1 MGYIT
6 SIMSVPKKL
15 TAQQEKFVM
24 FLVYGN
30 EGEPCTKTEAAK
42 LAGYADPRHYASRL
56 MNVNEYPVVVAHYED
71 MLLELHSKYEQ
82 DLVSQKA
89 TLGQLRDAAK
99 RKGRYADAI
108 RAQEL
113 MMKADGRFVDK
124 RLNMNVKVD
133 PEEAR
138 EKNERLINIVKNK
151 LAVKK
156 IKD

>member
-1 MGYIT
+1 
-6 SIMSVPKKL
+6 MSVPKKL

-30 EGEPCTKTEAAK
+30 DGEPCSQTEAAK
-42 LAGYADPRHYASRL
+42 LAGYADPGNYASRL
-56 MNVNEYPVVVAHYED
+56 MNVNEYPMVVAHYED
-71 MLLELHSKYEQ
+71 KLLELHKKYEQ
-82 DLVSQKA
+82 DLPDQKA

-99 RKGRYADAI
+99 RKGRFADAI

-124 RLNMNVKVD
+124 RLNMNMKIT

-138 EKNERLINIVKNK
+138 
-151 LAVKK
+151 AK
-156 IKD
+156 IKRIDKIIDNKKKLKEIKS

>member
-1 MGYIT
+1 
-6 SIMSVPKKL
+6 MSVPKKL

-30 EGEPCTKTEAAK
+30 DGEPCSQTEAAK
-42 LAGYADPRHYASRL
+42 LAGYADPGNYASRL
-56 MNVNEYPVVVAHYED
+56 MNVNEYPMVVAHYEEK
-71 MLLELHSKYEQ
+71 LLELHKKYEQ
-82 DLVSQKA
+82 DLPDQKA

-99 RKGRYADAI
+99 RKGRFADAI

-124 RLNMNVKVD
+124 RLNMNMKIT

-138 EKNERLINIVKNK
+138 
-151 LAVKK
+151 AK
-156 IKD
+156 IKRIDKIIDNKKKLKEIKS

>member
-6 SIMSVPKKL
+6 RIMSLPKKL
-15 TAQQEKFVM
+15 TTQQEKFVM

-30 EGEPCTKTEAAK
+30 DGEPCSQTEAAK
-42 LAGYADPRHYASRL
+42 LAGYADPGNYASRL
-56 MNVNEYPVVVAHYED
+56 MNVNEYPMVVAHYEEK
-71 MLLELHSKYEQ
+71 LLELHKKYEQ
-82 DLVSQKA
+82 DLPDQKA

-99 RKGRYADAI
+99 RKGRFADAI

-124 RLNMNVKVD
+124 RLNMNMKVT

-138 EKNERLINIVKNK
+138 
-151 LAVKK
+151 AK
-156 IKD
+156 IKRIDKIIDNKKKLKEIKS

>member
-1 MGYIT
+1 
-6 SIMSVPKKL
+6 MSVPKKL

-30 EGEPCTKTEAAK
+30 DGEPCSQTEAAK
-42 LAGYADPRHYASRL
+42 LAGYADPGNYARRL
-56 MNVNEYPVVVAHYED
+56 MNVNEYPMVVAHYEEK
-71 MLLELHSKYEQ
+71 LLELHKKYEQ
-82 DLVSQKA
+82 DLPDQKA

-99 RKGRYADAI
+99 RKGRFADAI

-124 RLNMNVKVD
+124 RLNMNMKIT

-138 EKNERLINIVKNK
+138 
-151 LAVKK
+151 AK
-156 IKD
+156 IKRIDKIIDNKKKLKEIKS

>member
-56 MNVNEYPVVVAHYED
+56 MNVNEYPMVVAHYED

-138 EKNERLINIVKNK
+138 NKNERLLNIVKNK

-156 IKD
+156 IKS

>member
-1 MGYIT
+1 
-6 SIMSVPKKL
+6 MSVPKKL

-30 EGEPCTKTEAAK
+30 DGEPCSQTEAAK
-42 LAGYADPRHYASRL
+42 LAGYADPGNYASRL
-56 MNVNEYPVVVAHYED
+56 MNVNEYPMVVAHYEEK
-71 MLLELHSKYEQ
+71 LLELHKKYEQ
-82 DLVSQKA
+82 DLPDQKA

-99 RKGRYADAI
+99 RKGRFADAI

-124 RLNMNVKVD
+124 RLNMNMKIT

-138 EKNERLINIVKNK
+138 
-151 LAVKK
+151 AK
-156 IKD
+156 IKRIDKIIDNKKKLKESKS